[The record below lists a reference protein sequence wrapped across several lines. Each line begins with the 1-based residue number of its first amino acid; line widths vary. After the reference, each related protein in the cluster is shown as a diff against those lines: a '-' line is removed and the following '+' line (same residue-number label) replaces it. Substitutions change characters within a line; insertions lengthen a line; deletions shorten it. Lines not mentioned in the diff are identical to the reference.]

1 MTATFHTLPA
11 GWAAS
16 ARRPHIVLVGLPGSG
31 KSTVGRVVAERTGR
45 GFLDLDREIE
55 RREGRSISEIFAER
69 GEHYFRE
76 REREVTEMVRAHA
89 DLVVAPG
96 GGWITNPEVVALLRP
111 PGRIIYL
118 KVRPASALSRL
129 GPERAQR
136 PLLMRPDPLAELT
149 RLLEE
154 RAPLYQVADHTI
166 DTERLEPQQVIEK
179 VIELASTFPET

>member
-11 GWAAS
+11 GWTPNAG
-16 ARRPHIVLVGLPGSG
+16 RPHIIFVGLPGAG
-31 KSTVGRVVAERTGR
+31 KSTVGRAVAERLGR

-69 GEHYFRE
+69 GEHYFRGQE
-76 REREVTEMVRAHA
+76 RELTEALRSMG
-89 DLVVAPG
+89 DLVIAPG

-118 KVRPASALSRL
+118 KVRPASALARL

-136 PLLMRPDPLAELT
+136 PLLMRPDPLGELT
-149 RLLEE
+149 RLLKE
-154 RAPLYQVADHTI
+154 REPMYGLADHTV
-166 DTERLEPQQVIEK
+166 DTERLEPQQVIDK
-179 VIELASTFPET
+179 VAELASTFT